1 MRWELRFFRGVDDDI
16 DIVGRDDG
24 QPPPCVV
31 ICDGKVDG
39 KQRR

>member
-24 QPPPCVV
+24 QPSV
-31 ICDGKVDG
+31 
-39 KQRR
+39 RRNL

>member
-24 QPPPCVV
+24 QPS
-31 ICDGKVDG
+31 G
-39 KQRR
+39 RAS

>member
-24 QPPPCVV
+24 QPLRASQFVTA
-31 ICDGKVDG
+31 K
-39 KQRR
+39 